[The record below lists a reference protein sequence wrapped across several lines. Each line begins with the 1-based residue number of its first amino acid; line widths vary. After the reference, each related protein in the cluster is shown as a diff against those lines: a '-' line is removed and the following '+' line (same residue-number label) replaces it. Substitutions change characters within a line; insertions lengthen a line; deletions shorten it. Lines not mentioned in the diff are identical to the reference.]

1 MQHDFTG
8 NNPFTALAHR
18 DASGSGGY
26 SNSVSGRVV
35 KETILSDRLANP
47 LVSVPEDNGY
57 ASYFGSGGTNVKT
70 SIINNGLNDHGTDV
84 LDFQYSFPIDKQNGG
99 TSDPTWRQY
108 APMSSANAQWD
119 QERSSDNE
127 NAQYKALNS
136 GQGLGTGTTA
146 MTIDANWTA
155 TTESSGGGGSFTGY
169 KVTQRNFSRST
180 DNLLNSTVNGSTV
193 ADGTGTQT
201 LLGQYGSG
209 FDGTNG
215 FRNSEFE
222 TVTLP
227 ETFNYFGQSFTHIY
241 VNENG
246 FLSFGNGGL
255 DQDKPWYDYSF
266 DNNTTLSLI
275 HISEPTRR

>member
-1 MQHDFTG
+1 M
-8 NNPFTALAHR
+8 
-18 DASGSGGY
+18 
-26 SNSVSGRVV
+26 
-35 KETILSDRLANP
+35 
-47 LVSVPEDNGY
+47 SVPEDNGY
-57 ASYFGSGGTNVKT
+57 ASYHGSGGTNVKT

-108 APMSSANAQWD
+108 APMSSTNAQWD

-127 NAQYKALNS
+127 IAKYKCLDS
-136 GQGLGTGTTA
+136 GQGCGSGTTA

-209 FDGTNG
+209 FDGING
-215 FRNSEFE
+215 LRNSEFE

-241 VNENG
+241 VNEN
-246 FLSFGNGGL
+246 
-255 DQDKPWYDYSF
+255 
-266 DNNTTLSLI
+266 LSLI
-275 HISEPTRR
+275 HI

>member
-1 MQHDFTG
+1 MD
-8 NNPFTALAHR
+8 
-18 DASGSGGY
+18 
-26 SNSVSGRVV
+26 
-35 KETILSDRLANP
+35 
-47 LVSVPEDNGY
+47 
-57 ASYFGSGGTNVKT
+57 SYYRKFRRRRE
-70 SIINNGLNDHGTDV
+70 
-84 LDFQYSFPIDKQNGG
+84 FYC
-99 TSDPTWRQY
+99 
-108 APMSSANAQWD
+108 
-119 QERSSDNE
+119 
-127 NAQYKALNS
+127 
-136 GQGLGTGTTA
+136 
-146 MTIDANWTA
+146 
-155 TTESSGGGGSFTGY
+155 Y
-169 KVTQRNFSRST
+169 KVTQNFSRSK

-266 DNNTTLSLI
+266 NNNNTKVHPGQGGGRPLQFLAETNAYHGGASSGEPDNYHFPDVYGKPGTHDADNLDNTIFALWNDYITDAETTDWSIRSLWNSATKI
-275 HISEPTRR
+275 LTIGWYNIKF